1 MLDPV
6 TSLKSHY
13 YSAWTEY
20 VVFGRL
26 AVGFCT
32 ALLPRTSTVPQFR
45 PSSTTCAQ
53 TRVYPLIKYQALKS
67 TAAPGTSLLRKIE
80 VLNLLKHVRI
90 CAPSFCTNRIGTPR
104 FTFIRVVRTVI
115 MTQSGANEF
124 ASQVWHEYS
133 DFFSVKFQARQ
144 VY

>member
-1 MLDPV
+1 MRLLPWSRII
-6 TSLKSHY
+6 TRHEPNMSSL
-13 YSAWTEY
+13 AG
-20 VVFGRL
+20 F

-80 VLNLLKHVRI
+80 ALNLSWNMYVFVHPRSVPIELGHRVL
-90 CAPSFCTNRIGTPR
+90 PSF
-104 FTFIRVVRTVI
+104 RVARTVI